1 MVRLLSIGI
10 ECLSSIIFI
19 LPAMVILRY
28 TLWKPYGF
36 GKRFMVFLF
45 AIYAIAVFS
54 AVGMPTAYDLQVNF
68 NFHLIPLIDIFHG
81 SMEYVRNTIL
91 NVLLF
96 MPMGFLLPVIW
107 QEYHS
112 AKKTVW
118 MGLAVSTIIELS
130 QIFTFRLTDID
141 DLLTNTLGTF
151 LGYYCGKKIMF
162 KLPVVSINT
171 KDASIKHEAVLVLG
185 AVFLIAFFLKPL
197 VSNAVWDLV
206 LSGPLWESVK

>member
-28 TLWKPYGF
+28 TLWKSYDF

-45 AIYAIAVFS
+45 AIYTIAVFS
-54 AVGMPTAYDLQVNF
+54 AVGMPTAYDLQVSP
-68 NFHLIPLIDIFHG
+68 NFHLIPLINILHD
-81 SMEYVRNTIL
+81 SVEYVKNTIL

-96 MPMGFLLPVIW
+96 VPMGFLLPVIW
-107 QEYHS
+107 QEYRS

-118 MGLAVSTIIELS
+118 MGLAISLSIELS

-162 KLPVVSINT
+162 KLPAVSIN
-171 KDASIKHEAVLVLG
+171 AQQICVKHEAVFILG
-185 AVFLIAFFLKPL
+185 AVFLIGFFLKPL

-206 LSGPLWESVK
+206 LSSSLWESVK